1 MPWMKCRMA
10 VSRRHMFRLRRTCF
24 RGFEELLLML
34 VWGTSKQQ
42 QSRTAEINKESIN
55 QSRKSKF
62 QKDAKHPESSQK
74 LSVRA
79 VSMITVYILL

>member
-42 QSRTAEINKESIN
+42 QSRTAEINKESI
-55 QSRKSKF
+55 RKSKF